1 MARGK
6 KTKSFS
12 ARFSAEVVDRLDSH
26 SSRLSQSKARVAER
40 MIDEGLRM
48 EQFPGIMF
56 RTGPTGRRAGVV
68 GGPDVWEIMR
78 DVKGASAEGADD
90 PISAVSTVTGLD
102 RSKVELAVRYYGAY
116 PDEVNERIRM
126 NAQAAELLQRALG
139 QTPAA

>member
-90 PISAVSTVTGLD
+90 PMSAVSTVTGLD

-116 PDEVNERIRM
+116 PDEVDERIRM